1 MLTRT
6 CARAC
11 ACADTET
18 YCELVANHVAGLRAS
33 APGCSILFGI
43 ETVSTFTSITLERF
57 LKRDERASAN
67 MYFVRED
74 RTKGGAPDIGIY
86 TSAAIKESAVHLIN
100 LFLRKQMVFDAD
112 IVYPRARPPAF
123 ASENDERAWH
133 HKFRSRQ
140 MDTLRRQLMS
150 YSEIETLRGGRR
162 GFTLSGK
169 HRGADDLVSALQLA
183 VMSLWY
189 TYNRNSPVYVR
200 LRE

>member
-100 LFLRKQMVFDAD
+100 LFLRKQC
-112 IVYPRARPPAF
+112 IVA
-123 ASENDERAWH
+123 
-133 HKFRSRQ
+133 HKPQNQNNRLKELHGALDVSRRRFNK
-140 MDTLRRQLMS
+140 TLKRKFL
-150 YSEIETLRGGRR
+150 
-162 GFTLSGK
+162 K
-169 HRGADDLVSALQLA
+169 H
-183 VMSLWY
+183 
-189 TYNRNSPVYVR
+189 
-200 LRE
+200 